1 VWAGRRDLTGRPCY
15 APDVV
20 STRRG
25 VRFGGAPPLVLGVTL
40 TAFAFVVYMIAGLVG
55 ASAPRPDFFYLA
67 DAFVHG
73 RTWLDQ
79 AIGPVDVISIDGRVY
94 IPFAP
99 FPAFALMP
107 LVAAAG
113 PVVAAS
119 WEPIL
124 DAGLA
129 AASVGL
135 CWVLLGRLGVADSR
149 ARFWLAVLFGFSTA
163 ILWVTSRGGVWHTGQ
178 LFATVLTLLALLEA
192 FGRRRPLVLGL
203 LAGAAFLCRAPLLLV
218 LPFYAWA
225 VLPRP
230 GDPGWEGG
238 RHPSP
243 VGRWVVLALAFAP
256 ALVVSLWYNAV
267 RFGSPLESGYA
278 LATVPMFLEAQRA
291 KGLFSL
297 AHLPMNLD
305 YFLLHVPHIE
315 STFPFLRPDGLGM
328 SVLITSPGLLGAFLA
343 DWRDRR
349 SWALAFTAAIVL
361 VPSLLYYGGG
371 WLQYGYRY
379 FLDSLPFVIA
389 LCGLAAARRGVGW
402 IWKVLIAAGL
412 VVNLIGIYW
421 AHNLG

>member
-1 VWAGRRDLTGRPCY
+1 MGI
-15 APDVV
+15 
-20 STRRG
+20 
-25 VRFGGAPPLVLGVTL
+25 PLVAFGLAL
-40 TAFAFVVYMIAGLVG
+40 TAFAFIVYLAAGQQQT
-55 ASAPRPDFFYLA
+55 ASRPDFFYLA
-67 DAFVHG
+67 DAFLHG

-79 AIGPVDVISIDGRVY
+79 VLGQWDVVVVDGRVY
-94 IPFAP
+94 VPFAP
-99 FPAFALMP
+99 FPAMALVP
-107 LVAAAG
+107 LVAAVG
-113 PVVAAS
+113 PAVAAS

-129 AASVGL
+129 ATAVGL
-135 CWVLLGRLGVADSR
+135 CWALVGRLGVTDGR

-163 ILWVTSRGGVWHTGQ
+163 ILWVTTLGGVWHTGQ
-178 LFATVLTLLALLEA
+178 LFAIVLTLLALVES
-192 FGRRRPLVLGL
+192 FGRRRPVVLGL
-203 LAGAAFLCRAPLLLV
+203 LAGAAFLCRAPLLLA

-230 GDPGWEGG
+230 GDPGWWGG

-243 VGRWVVLALAFAP
+243 VGRWAVLALAFAP
-256 ALVVSLWYNAV
+256 ALAIALWYNAV

-278 LATVPMFLEAQRA
+278 LATLPAFLEAQREQ
-291 KGLFSL
+291 GLFSL

-305 YFLLHVPHIE
+305 YFLLRMPRIE
-315 STFPFLRPDGLGM
+315 AALPYLHPDGFGM

-349 SWALAFTAAIVL
+349 SWALAITAAVVL

-371 WLQYGYRY
+371 WFQYGYRY

-402 IWKVLIAAGL
+402 VWKLLITAGL

-421 AHNLG
+421 ARYPV

>member
-1 VWAGRRDLTGRPCY
+1 VVVGVGITIVAFIAYLCACWDPSAGRLLT
-15 APDVV
+15 
-20 STRRG
+20 SE
-25 VRFGGAPPLVLGVTL
+25 
-40 TAFAFVVYMIAGLVG
+40 
-55 ASAPRPDFFYLA
+55 RPDFFYLA
-67 DAFVHG
+67 QAFLHG

-79 AIGPVDVISIDGRVY
+79 ALGPWDAALVDGRVY
-94 IPFAP
+94 LPFAP

-107 LVAAAG
+107 LVAVGG

-119 WEPIL
+119 WEPIV

-135 CWVLLGRLGVADSR
+135 CWALLGRLGVAL
-149 ARFWLAVLFGFSTA
+149 AGPRFWLTLLFGFSTV
-163 ILWVTSRGGVWHTGQ
+163 ILWVTTRGGVWHTGQ
-178 LFATVLTLLALLEA
+178 LVATAVTLLALLEA

-203 LAGAAFLCRAPLLLV
+203 LAGAAFLCRTPLLLA

-225 VLPRP
+225 VLPRQ
-230 GDPGWEGG
+230 GDPGWLGG

-243 VGRWVVLALAFAP
+243 IGRWAVLALAFAP
-256 ALVVSLWYNAV
+256 ALAVSLWYNAV

-278 LATVPMFLEAQRA
+278 LATLPAFLETQRER
-291 KGLFSL
+291 GLFSL

-305 YFLLHVPHIE
+305 YFLLRVPRIE
-315 STFPFLRPDGLGM
+315 ATFPYLHPDGFGM

-343 DWRDRR
+343 EWRDRR
-349 SWALAFTAAIVL
+349 SWALAITAAIVL

-371 WLQYGYRY
+371 WFQYGYRY

-389 LCGLAAARRGVGW
+389 LCGLAAARRGLGW
-402 IWKVLIAAGL
+402 IWKLLITAGL

-421 AHNLG
+421 ARYPV

>member
-1 VWAGRRDLTGRPCY
+1 MTSSRPAAPSASTWTGAAVGFGIALIAFIVYLFACWDISAGRLLT
-15 APDVV
+15 
-20 STRRG
+20 SE
-25 VRFGGAPPLVLGVTL
+25 
-40 TAFAFVVYMIAGLVG
+40 
-55 ASAPRPDFFYLA
+55 RPDFFYLA
-67 DAFVHG
+67 DAFLHG

-79 AIGPVDVISIDGRVY
+79 ALGPADVISIDGRVY

-99 FPAFALMP
+99 FPALALMP
-107 LVAAAG
+107 LVAAVG

-119 WEPIL
+119 WEPIVN
-124 DAGLA
+124 AGLA

-135 CWVLLGRLGVADSR
+135 CWALLGRLGVLAMGP
-149 ARFWLAVLFGFSTA
+149 RFWLTVLFGFSTA
-163 ILWVTSRGGVWHTGQ
+163 ILWVTTRGGVWHTGQ
-178 LFATVLTLLALLEA
+178 LFATVLTLLALLES

-203 LAGAAFLCRAPLLLV
+203 LAGAAFLCRAPLLLA

-230 GDPGWEGG
+230 GDPGWLGG

-243 VGRWVVLALAFAP
+243 VGRWAVLAVAFVP
-256 ALVVSLWYNAV
+256 ALVGMLWYNAA

-278 LATVPMFLEAQRA
+278 LATLPAFLEVQRE
-291 KGLFSL
+291 KGLFSV

-305 YFLLHVPHIE
+305 YFLLHVPRLE
-315 STFPFLRPDGLGM
+315 AAFPFLRPDGLGM
-328 SVLITSPGLLGAFLA
+328 SVVITSPGLLGALLA

-349 SWALAFTAAIVL
+349 SWALAITAAIVL

-402 IWKVLIAAGL
+402 VWKMLIAAGL

>member
-1 VWAGRRDLTGRPCY
+1 MVLTRREVRGLGAAPAFLGLVLTG
-15 APDVV
+15 
-20 STRRG
+20 
-25 VRFGGAPPLVLGVTL
+25 
-40 TAFAFVVYMIAGLVG
+40 FAFVVFLAVG
-55 ASAPRPDFFYLA
+55 QHVASERPDFFYLA
-67 DAFVHG
+67 DAFLHG
-73 RTWLDQ
+73 RTWLEQ
-79 AIGPVDVISIDGRVY
+79 AIGQVDVISIDGRVY

-99 FPAFALMP
+99 FPAFALVP
-107 LVAAAG
+107 LVAAVG

-119 WEPIL
+119 WEPIVN
-124 DAGLA
+124 AGLA

-135 CWVLLGRLGVADSR
+135 CWALLGRLGVADSR

-163 ILWVTSRGGVWHTGQ
+163 ILWVTTRGGVWHTGQ
-178 LFATVLTLLALLEA
+178 LFATVLTLLALLES

-203 LAGAAFLCRAPLLLV
+203 LAGAAFLCRAPLILA

-225 VLPRP
+225 ILPRSD
-230 GDPGWEGG
+230 DPGWRGG

-256 ALVVSLWYNAV
+256 ALAGALWYNAV

-278 LATVPMFLEAQRA
+278 LATLPVFLEAQRE

-305 YFLLHVPHIE
+305 YFLLHVPRLE
-315 STFPFLRPDGLGM
+315 ATFPFLRPDGFGM

-349 SWALAFTAAIVL
+349 SWALAVTAAIVL

-402 IWKVLIAAGL
+402 IWKLLIAVGL
-412 VVNLIGIYW
+412 LVNLIGIYW
-421 AHNLG
+421 AYNLG